1 MVGIANTRISSVCQ
15 HVGIWVSFFNDKMNR
30 LEAKGTI
37 QLVDSLPSEREAL
50 SLIFLTSL
58 TGLVTTAPGEGT
70 LRRSRSSSAR
80 LPCEESLEYNRLHM
94 TVYVYNHGVGEVGR
108 DEGGEQWR
116 RATRTMLRGQDLLG
130 WWISKF
136 WYKNRTSA
144 HYDIFLRF
152 LTRVLFLTAH
162 RLDGGETCGMGHWR
176 GKAQLPPQ
184 HLEVRGS
191 SRSDRRTVERVKLQ
205 SGEGCTNSPQ
215 YKLCIYKYLMRI
227 FSKYLPNI

>member
-80 LPCEESLEYNRLHM
+80 LPCEESLEYNRLHV
-94 TVYVYNHGVGEVGR
+94 TVYARNHGVEEVGGNG
-108 DEGGEQWR
+108 GGEAVAQ
-116 RATRTMLRGQDLLG
+116 
-130 WWISKF
+130 
-136 WYKNRTSA
+136 
-144 HYDIFLRF
+144 
-152 LTRVLFLTAH
+152 
-162 RLDGGETCGMGHWR
+162 GH
-176 GKAQLPPQ
+176 KDNA
-184 HLEVRGS
+184 
-191 SRSDRRTVERVKLQ
+191 
-205 SGEGCTNSPQ
+205 
-215 YKLCIYKYLMRI
+215 
-227 FSKYLPNI
+227 